1 MLQNHIKQ
9 LNNKYQLKMFI
20 TYLRTIAVNIAS
32 TCDILLSIVYLS
44 TLSFSFSAD
53 GPAIILF
60 NFSSS
65 PSFPSTSSLIIKF
78 TFSIYET
85 TNKENPK
92 VRIKEN

>member
-1 MLQNHIKQ
+1 MI
-9 LNNKYQLKMFI
+9 
-20 TYLRTIAVNIAS
+20 NIETFKTKS
-32 TCDILLSIVYLS
+32 
-44 TLSFSFSAD
+44 D